1 MKIKTVC
8 QTFSLIAQV
17 ELTFTPDA
25 LRAIA
30 KQALDRKTGARG
42 LRAII
47 ENILLEPMFEIP
59 GSDVTCVHITA
70 DVVNGLYS
78 PIYTRIH
85 DSVSDAPQDP
95 KSGNSHDSS
104 RKEDEEIVEEVKQRV

>member
-1 MKIKTVC
+1 M
-8 QTFSLIAQV
+8 

-30 KQALDRKTGARG
+30 RQALDRKTGARG
-42 LRAII
+42 LRAIV

-85 DSVSDAPQDP
+85 DSVSDSAQDP
-95 KSGNSHDSS
+95 KSGNSHNNDSS
-104 RKEDEEIVEEVKQRV
+104 RKEEEEIVEVKQRV